1 MRAVYNPNRILY
13 PMKRAGE
20 RGEGNWERISWDEA
34 ISTIASKWKSYR
46 EEFGPRSIAY
56 YWGSGNCAALGS
68 GNFGGLLGRLANV
81 LEMTMVD
88 YCTDMA
94 LGYGMARVAGD
105 GMFRNGASLIKLSC
119 GGATLSMLGGS
130 IGGPLLMQWKREVR
144 GLS

>member
-1 MRAVYNPNRILY
+1 MCIRDR
-13 PMKRAGE
+13 
-20 RGEGNWERISWDEA
+20 
-34 ISTIASKWKSYR
+34 SYR

-105 GMFRNGASLIKLSC
+105 GMFRNGASLIGNADKVVMW